1 MDLSSLYKFVMYKIN
16 VIIYMF
22 HMPLF
27 VFVSGALFYKECH
40 KKDVKFEDICKKKFN
55 KLIIPYLTY
64 GIIYNITIKFLVK
77 FYNWKN
83 LPYAIVYETLLGKN
97 VIQYIW
103 FLPTLFF
110 VTILFFIIYNGILQ
124 KDSKK
129 LIIFILILALF
140 VDEINIKFPG
150 IKYLP
155 LLFIF
160 FSVGILFE
168 ENREKIEK
176 YCKNKNVVLLMVC
189 GVMAIIFKLMNKL
202 LFKNIVMISS
212 FINCLMILFM
222 ILGVCFLSY
231 ILSKFTF
238 LIENKIFELLNK
250 YSFDIYIIGDPLN
263 YVILFLISTLG
274 LSFLYS
280 SILGTMVILAL
291 RILGVL
297 IVSVII
303 AMGIEKLK
311 KLKYFKTTIKTILVA
326 SITVS
331 MFVIMY
337 NSMMNIEPDSYIYKV
352 KEESSI
358 SRKII

>member
-1 MDLSSLYKFVMYKIN
+1 
-16 VIIYMF
+16 
-22 HMPLF
+22 
-27 VFVSGALFYKECH
+27 
-40 KKDVKFEDICKKKFN
+40 
-55 KLIIPYLTY
+55 
-64 GIIYNITIKFLVK
+64 
-77 FYNWKN
+77 
-83 LPYAIVYETLLGKN
+83 
-97 VIQYIW
+97 
-103 FLPTLFF
+103 
-110 VTILFFIIYNGILQ
+110 
-124 KDSKK
+124 
-129 LIIFILILALF
+129 
-140 VDEINIKFPG
+140 
-150 IKYLP
+150 
-155 LLFIF
+155 
-160 FSVGILFE
+160 
-168 ENREKIEK
+168 
-176 YCKNKNVVLLMVC
+176 MVC
-189 GVMAIIFKLMNKL
+189 GVMAVIFKLMNKL

-280 SILGTMVILAL
+280 STLGTIVILAL

-297 IVSVII
+297 IMSVII

-352 KEESSI
+352 EEESSR
-358 SRKII
+358 SRKIG